1 MYVVCVKI
9 KLKIKKQEKF
19 QGLSESFYVVKLG
32 KCFECLALE
41 LDYDLMIPNDIGYF
55 FMH

>member
-41 LDYDLMIPNDIGYF
+41 LDYDLMIPNDIG
-55 FMH
+55 